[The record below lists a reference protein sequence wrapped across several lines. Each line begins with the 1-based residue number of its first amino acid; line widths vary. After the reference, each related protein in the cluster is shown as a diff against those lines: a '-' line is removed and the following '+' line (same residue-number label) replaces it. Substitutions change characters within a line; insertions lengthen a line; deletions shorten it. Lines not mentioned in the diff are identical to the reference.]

1 MKSTVRLAL
10 SWTAAVALALLGGAA
25 ASAQSPEGKV
35 IAQVVVQGNRQH
47 STEQV
52 LAQLNTK
59 PGLTYSRSR
68 AEEDVRRL
76 DGAKWFAFVEVFTSP
91 TPDDRLVVIF
101 RVTEYAGMVR
111 EVVYLNNQHLKKSEL
126 DEITGLRPNVPL
138 NPAGNWA
145 ARQAI
150 LRKYQET
157 GRLLASVEL
166 VEGGNA
172 SDTRVVFR
180 ITEGPVVKVKQTA
193 FQGNSFIG
201 SERLRTQLNTSRA
214 FVGIGGDYDPR
225 AVESDQEKIE
235 EYYHNLGFHDCRVS
249 RDLEWLDDR
258 SVRVVFHVHE
268 GPRYRVRRV
277 QLSGNKQ
284 FTEDQLMAEAKTRP
298 GNYFSRT
305 DLQAD
310 MTHIRDTYGMHGH
323 PVGVVPAFYQCGPGE
338 MDVQLEVQERPRFYV
353 GEVQIIGNTVTRDN
367 VIRRQLGIYPGQ
379 VLQFPALLQAEQNL
393 TRLNIFETKP
403 EEGVR
408 PTVTVQDLESDNPVK
423 NVLVQVQESATGQFM
438 LGLGVNSDAGLTGS
452 IVLNER
458 NFDLFRPPTSLED
471 IWAGRAFRGGGQEFR
486 VEAVPGSSLQRYS
499 VSWRE
504 PSVFDTP
511 YSLGTS
517 GYYFQRSYNEY
528 SEDRVGGRVTV
539 GRRVG
544 QYWNVQGS
552 LRLEDV
558 NVYNVQPFEPPDI
571 LVDQGHH
578 LLVGLRGSVQRD
590 TRDSYLRPTTGSVI
604 EAGYEQ
610 VMGDFSFPIA
620 TLEASQYFTTTHR
633 ADGSGKQV
641 LALRSQLAVAGSN
654 APVFERFYAGGF
666 RSLRGF
672 QFRGVGPFEPGPF
685 GGSFNV
691 GGDFSFLNTI
701 EYQVPLVASDKVF
714 GVAFLDHGTVERN
727 VEIKNYRVSAG
738 FGFRFVVPML
748 GPVPIATD
756 FAFPITKA
764 PGDERQIFSFWLGF
778 FNS

>member
-1 MKSTVRLAL
+1 MKLTVRLAL
-10 SWTAAVALALLGGAA
+10 LWAAVAVLTLARAGA
-25 ASAQSPEGKV
+25 ASAQSPEGKP
-35 IAQVVVQGNRQH
+35 IAQVLVQGNRQH

-59 PGLTYSRSR
+59 PGLAFSRGR
-68 AEEDVRRL
+68 AEEDVNRL
-76 DGAKWFAFVEVFTSP
+76 VKAGWFADVQALTYP
-91 TPDDRLVVIF
+91 TPDDRVGVLLKVVEF
-101 RVTEYAGMVR
+101 PSVVQ
-111 EVVYLNNQHLKKSEL
+111 EVIYKGANHIKKSDL
-126 DEITGLRPNVPL
+126 DELTNLRPNVPL
-138 NPAGNWA
+138 NPAANWA

-150 LRKYQET
+150 LRKYQEQS
-157 GRLLASVEL
+157 RLLASVVL
-166 VEGGNA
+166 VEGGNPG
-172 SDTRVVFR
+172 DRRVIFD
-180 ITEGPVVKVKQTA
+180 ITEGPVVKVKQTE
-193 FQGNSFIG
+193 FRGNTFVG
-201 SERLRTQLNTSRA
+201 GERLRTQLNTSRA
-214 FVGIGGDYDPR
+214 FVGIGGEYDPR
-225 AVESDQEKIE
+225 MVESDQDKLE
-235 EYYHNLGFHDCRVS
+235 EYYHNLGFQDAKVR
-249 RDLEWLDDR
+249 RDLEWIDDR
-258 SVRVVFHVHE
+258 SVRIVFHIAE
-268 GPRYRVRRV
+268 GPRYRIRRV
-277 QLSGNKQ
+277 QVAGNKQ
-284 FTEDQLMAEAKTRP
+284 FTEDQLLATAHTRP
-298 GNYFSRT
+298 GNYFSKT

-310 MTHIRDTYGMHGH
+310 MNTIRDTYGMHGH

-403 EEGVR
+403 EEGIR
-408 PTVTVQDLESDNPVK
+408 PTVTVPDLDGDNPIK
-423 NVLVQVQESATGQFM
+423 TVLVQVQEAPTGQFM

-486 VEAVPGSSLQRYS
+486 AEAVPGTTLQRYS

-511 YSLGTS
+511 YSLGVS
-517 GYYFQRSYNEY
+517 GYYFQRAYNEY
-528 SEDRVGGRVTV
+528 SEDRYGGRITL
-539 GRRVG
+539 GRRLG

-558 NVYNVQPFEPPDI
+558 NVYNVPAYSPEDI

-578 LLVGLRGSVQRD
+578 LLVGLRGSITRD
-590 TRDSYLRPTTGSVI
+590 TRDSYLRPTSGSVI

-610 VMGDFSFPIA
+610 VTGDYNFPLV
-620 TLEASQYFTTTHR
+620 TLEASQFFTTYQR
-633 ADGSGKQV
+633 ADGSGKHV

-672 QFRGVGPFEPGPF
+672 EFRGVGPFEPGPF
-685 GGSFNV
+685 GGDFNV

-701 EYQVPLVASDKVF
+701 EYQVPLLASDKVF

-727 VEIKNYRVSAG
+727 VELKNYRASVG

-756 FAFPITKA
+756 FAFPLVKA
-764 PGDERQIFSFWLGF
+764 PGDRTQLFSFWLGF